1 MAEFK
6 KEAPKDEAIISELKN
21 SIVNALA
28 ERLKVSVTADEKSL
42 GMQVVIS
49 FGDKEAT
56 ALLSM
61 DDLQSLNA
69 IEKVYQ
75 AGKELASKL

>member
-42 GMQVVIS
+42 GMQVAIS